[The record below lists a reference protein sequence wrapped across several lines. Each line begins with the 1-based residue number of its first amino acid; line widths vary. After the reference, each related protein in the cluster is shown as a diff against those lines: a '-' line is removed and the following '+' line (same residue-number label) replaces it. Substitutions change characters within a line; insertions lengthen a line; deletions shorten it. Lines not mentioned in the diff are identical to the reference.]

1 MEHSNRSLLLHF
13 CCRQL
18 LVLGGKSACLDCANP
33 VQALHE
39 MHGGCHMVHYSMALV
54 VVCNYAPQLP
64 TLSPL
69 PHTPALQ
76 GWASPCSLELN
87 KFNLK
92 DCEVWAAM

>member
-1 MEHSNRSLLLHF
+1 MEHCNSFTSAAGSFVFWVENLH
-13 CCRQL
+13 
-18 LVLGGKSACLDCANP
+18 ACANP
-33 VQALHE
+33 VQAL
-39 MHGGCHMVHYSMALV
+39 HGGCHMVHYSMALV